1 MKKQKFIIVVGI
13 AAMTLASCGGATEK
27 KTSDEE
33 SNDKTEI
40 SNEEEIKI
48 SSDEEEIED
57 SEQEVVSEETSS
69 SDEWNEVLDGYESYV
84 DDYVAII
91 KKQRTDPSD
100 MSLMTEYQALML
112 KGTDWA
118 TKMSEL
124 SSDFGSEQISR
135 MLEIQMKLSKAAM

>member
-1 MKKQKFIIVVGI
+1 
-13 AAMTLASCGGATEK
+13 
-27 KTSDEE
+27 
-33 SNDKTEI
+33 
-40 SNEEEIKI
+40 
-48 SSDEEEIED
+48 
-57 SEQEVVSEETSS
+57 
-69 SDEWNEVLDGYESYV
+69 
-84 DDYVAII
+84 
-91 KKQRTDPSD
+91 

>member
-1 MKKQKFIIVVGI
+1 MKKQKFIIAAGI
-13 AAMTLASCGGATEK
+13 AAMTLASCGGSTEK
-27 KTSDEE
+27 ETSGED
-33 SNDKTEI
+33 SNHMTEI
-40 SNEEEIKI
+40 SNEEEIEI
-48 SSDEEEIED
+48 TSNEEEIEVV
-57 SEQEVVSEETSS
+57 EEAEVSEETSL

-100 MSLMTEYQALML
+100 MSLMTEYQELML

-124 SSDFGSEQISR
+124 SSDFGPDQIAR
-135 MLEIQMKLSKAAM
+135 MLEIQMKLSSAAM